1 MAQCTYC
8 TAETETFDGGDV
20 PICIECSDRRRIAR
34 KPATS
39 ENQIRK
45 TLHEELWA
53 ATERAWEAS
62 EAFIAITGEIPS
74 GIPHPDGVQR
84 IRNASFDLSCAR
96 AELMRVHNRIQDYL
110 IRGIVP
116 EDLKPYG

>member
-1 MAQCTYC
+1 M
-8 TAETETFDGGDV
+8 F
-20 PICIECSDRRRIAR
+20 
-34 KPATS
+34 
-39 ENQIRK
+39 N
-45 TLHEELWA
+45 
-53 ATERAWEAS
+53 
-62 EAFIAITGEIPS
+62 AITGEIPS

-84 IRNASFDLSCAR
+84 IRNASRDLSSAR